1 MPPIELVGG
10 TLTLLGTF
18 GGIWAILGMFKK
30 FQTDFNDRYRE
41 ELEAER
47 KKRAEAERALEDE
60 REQRMAAELEA
71 ARRGRLLAANGI
83 PFVGAPKEQD
93 GPHA

>member
-30 FQTDFNDRYRE
+30 FQTDFNDRYRQE
-41 ELEAER
+41 
-47 KKRAEAERALEDE
+47 LEDE
-60 REQRMAAELEA
+60 RAKRKTAEKEREDERELRMAAELEA

-83 PFVGAPKEQD
+83 PFTDTPKDQD